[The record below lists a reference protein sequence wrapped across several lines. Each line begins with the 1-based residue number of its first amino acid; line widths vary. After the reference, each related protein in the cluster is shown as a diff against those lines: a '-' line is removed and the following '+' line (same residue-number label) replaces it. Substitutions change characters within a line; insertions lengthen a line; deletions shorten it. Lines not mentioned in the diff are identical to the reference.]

1 MKQQYFKGLLVIFF
15 ALFLVNCSGHA
26 NHSSDTTKKSK
37 VSTDPK
43 KEAVIKPQP
52 EDDPEPSPEEIYN
65 DLMKRYNEVIKIDT
79 TFILNGHDTV
89 TAKFTHYCT
98 FDGNIN
104 LPDQYLVDFHLKKFQ
119 THDFESKLELKLN
132 SKTIFNSKI
141 TKKDFIILADEYLGK
156 YGTLFFPSV
165 RTSQTGKSISIHYSF
180 VIPLTDVGKGV
191 SMEIDTL
198 GKTCITD

>member
-1 MKQQYFKGLLVIFF
+1 MKQYFKVLIVIS
-15 ALFLVNCSGHA
+15 ATLFLANCNGHS
-26 NHSSDTTKKSK
+26 NYSSDTTKSK
-37 VSTDPK
+37 VSLDSK
-43 KEAVIKPQP
+43 KEAVIKPRP
-52 EDDPEPSPEEIYN
+52 EDDPEPSPEEIYS
-65 DLMKRYNEVIKIDT
+65 DLMKRYNEIIKIDT

-132 SKTIFNSKI
+132 SKTIFDRKI
-141 TKKDFIILADEYLGK
+141 TKKDFMMLADEYIRK
-156 YGTLFFPSV
+156 YGTLFFPSLKI
-165 RTSQTGKSISIHYSF
+165 SQTGKSIAVDYSF

-198 GKTCITD
+198 GKTCVTD